1 MDEVEQIL
9 ARTSNGGG
17 GGGGGEIPLPADGQ
31 DMETF
36 VFAMLYEDEP
46 KSLF

>member
-9 ARTSNGGG
+9 ARTSNG